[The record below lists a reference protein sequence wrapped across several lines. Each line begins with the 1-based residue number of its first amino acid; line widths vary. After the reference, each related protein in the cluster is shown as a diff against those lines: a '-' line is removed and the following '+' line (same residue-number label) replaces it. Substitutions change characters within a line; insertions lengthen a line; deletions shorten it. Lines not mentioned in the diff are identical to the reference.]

1 MTSNNTSVIVPTM
14 DTRKRV
20 DRTHDEVLEILRADP
35 EFAQLWDQSTFARVV
50 AGELIG
56 YRGEHDLT
64 QHQLADLLG
73 VKQPQVARWEGGET
87 VPTPSNLA
95 RIAGTLK
102 IELVFSYTPADRRPL
117 HLTKTTL
124 DDAHSYEEHGAVVR
138 VAAASS

>member
-1 MTSNNTSVIVPTM
+1 MTSNNTSVIVTTM
-14 DTRKRV
+14 DTRNRV
-20 DRTHDEVLEILRADP
+20 DFTHDEVLDLLRTDP
-35 EFAQLWDQSTFARVV
+35 GFAQLWDQSTFARVV
-50 AGELIG
+50 AGQLMG

-73 VKQPQVARWEGGET
+73 VKQPQVARWERGET

-102 IELVFSYTPADRRPL
+102 IELVFSYAPAGHEPR

-124 DDAHSYEEHGAVVR
+124 DDAHSYEEHGAVIR
-138 VAAASS
+138 VAAARS